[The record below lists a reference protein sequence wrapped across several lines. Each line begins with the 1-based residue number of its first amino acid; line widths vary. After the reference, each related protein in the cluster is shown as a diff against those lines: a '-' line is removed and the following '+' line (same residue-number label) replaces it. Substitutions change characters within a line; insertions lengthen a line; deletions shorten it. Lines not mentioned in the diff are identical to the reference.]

1 MKSETVP
8 LALKII
14 KIAYIL
20 ASLSIFLGIV
30 FMCQP
35 FSMEVYTYGFPI
47 VLIGTVG
54 YIILDHLKK

>member
-1 MKSETVP
+1 MKETTVP
-8 LALKII
+8 VTLRLI
-14 KIAYIL
+14 KVAYII

-35 FSMEVYTYGFPI
+35 FSMELYTYGFPI

-54 YIILDHLKK
+54 YIILDHLKR